1 MVKSRPFFFA
11 SMILLSLISVG
22 KIAFADDAPNCE
34 DSANLNQQ
42 DMNMCAEQD
51 FQKAD
56 RLLNKTWPEAKSFAE
71 KADQDLEKNLQGYAK
86 ALLDSQ
92 RAWLAYRDAQC
103 VLDGFGSRGGSMEPM
118 LVSGCKA
125 TMTNERVK
133 EFRAMIDGQ

>member
-1 MVKSRPFFFA
+1 MLKSNPLFFV
-11 SMILLSLISVG
+11 SLILLTLTSVG

-56 RLLNKTWPEAKSFAE
+56 KLLNRTWPEAKSFAE
-71 KADQDLEKNLQGYAK
+71 KTDQDLEKNLQGYAK

-103 VLDGFGSRGGSMEPM
+103 ALDGFGSSGGSMEPM